1 VLEDLV
7 YILNTGRVPEGSKL
21 EWFADG
27 ARLLGGDHS
36 QSLGEFGLV
45 EADSATPF
53 ASPKIEHMMVKRD
66 GSAYQYQG
74 AGNFRATQTFKART
88 GIALTD
94 NRNPAQH
101 GKGSADG
108 ASNVATGTL
117 KAGVEQNHTLEPG
130 TRNVVLYLASVTSSP
145 PISSQTAFVV
155 GVVVLGTDMTL
166 ECWCSQASHHKRPL
180 DHNRKANWWTHTHYL
195 YCYVA
200 EQAIKRDLASAEKG
214 YSGSSRDHQ
223 YMSRGLSVGD
233 SELLHRESV
242 CACMPCITGRPD
254 QCLFARSVPTGV
266 LGRCRIRAA
275 PVVEARATRGGGG
288 RG

>member
-1 VLEDLV
+1 MLEDLV

-117 KAGVEQNHTLEPG
+117 KAGVKQNHTLEPG
-130 TRNVVLYLASVTSSP
+130 TRNVVLYLASVTSHLITNSFRCGCSIRYRHDSRMLVLTGFTP
-145 PISSQTAFVV
+145 QETA
-155 GVVVLGTDMTL
+155 
-166 ECWCSQASHHKRPL
+166 RP
-180 DHNRKANWWTHTHYL
+180 
-195 YCYVA
+195 
-200 EQAIKRDLASAEKG
+200 Q
-214 YSGSSRDHQ
+214 
-223 YMSRGLSVGD
+223 
-233 SELLHRESV
+233 
-242 CACMPCITGRPD
+242 
-254 QCLFARSVPTGV
+254 
-266 LGRCRIRAA
+266 
-275 PVVEARATRGGGG
+275 
-288 RG
+288 